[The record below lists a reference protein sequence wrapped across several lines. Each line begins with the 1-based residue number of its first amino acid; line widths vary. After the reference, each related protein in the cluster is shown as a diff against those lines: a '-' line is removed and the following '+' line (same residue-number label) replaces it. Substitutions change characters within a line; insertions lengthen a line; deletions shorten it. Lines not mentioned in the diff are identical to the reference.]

1 MGDVIVGVHQPNFFP
16 WFGYFLKI
24 ARSDKFV
31 FLDDAQISNS
41 SSYVNR
47 TSININGKAKWLT
60 VPIQR
65 INGQQAINQSQY
77 LDTNWRI
84 KIIKTLKMN
93 YGTAQHY
100 NENEGFIHKLINYSS
115 NCISEFNIFI
125 ISEICTVLGLSTSL
139 SSASDFSVNNTS
151 TERLIAIVKSLNGNI
166 YLSGAGGNKY
176 QNVDLFESDF
186 IQVKYNL
193 FSHPVYN
200 QIKTNTFLSGLSILD
215 FIFNIGVTDTKLFLY
230 NSI

>member
-47 TSININGKAKWLT
+47 TSINFNGKAKWLT

-65 INGQQAINQSQY
+65 TNGQQAINQSKY

-84 KIIKTLKMN
+84 KIIKTLKM
-93 YGTAQHY
+93 
-100 NENEGFIHKLINYSS
+100 K
-115 NCISEFNIFI
+115 
-125 ISEICTVLGLSTSL
+125 
-139 SSASDFSVNNTS
+139 
-151 TERLIAIVKSLNGNI
+151 
-166 YLSGAGGNKY
+166 
-176 QNVDLFESDF
+176 
-186 IQVKYNL
+186 
-193 FSHPVYN
+193 
-200 QIKTNTFLSGLSILD
+200 
-215 FIFNIGVTDTKLFLY
+215 
-230 NSI
+230 